1 MQTVFLYF
9 NRSVGNFP
17 LLFKNSWIKFQ
28 QTWNFSPLIPPEE
41 EICPLKTEGKER
53 KKAEGCVF
61 EAALGYILDI
71 KS

>member
-1 MQTVFLYF
+1 VDKISANLK
-9 NRSVGNFP
+9 S
-17 LLFKNSWIKFQ
+17 L
-28 QTWNFSPLIPPEE
+28 PPNAQIERDT
-41 EICPLKTEGKER
+41 PLKTEGKER

>member
-1 MQTVFLYF
+1 VDKISANLEFLP
-9 NRSVGNFP
+9 SDA
-17 LLFKNSWIKFQ
+17 
-28 QTWNFSPLIPPEE
+28 PEK
-41 EICPLKTEGKER
+41 EICPLKTEKEER